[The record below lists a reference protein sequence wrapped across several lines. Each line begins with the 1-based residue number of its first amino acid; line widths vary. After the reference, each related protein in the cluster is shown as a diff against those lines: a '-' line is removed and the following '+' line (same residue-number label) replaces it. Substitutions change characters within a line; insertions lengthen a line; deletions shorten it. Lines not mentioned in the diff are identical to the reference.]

1 VLAVL
6 ITSARRQRLLN
17 FVESGVASTFAHGGV
32 RLPLRAKVQIA
43 QSSKIA
49 QSSTKNRRGR
59 VRIKVFSYG
68 KARAERARKNLGAFG
83 RALAA
88 GLAAARRCDM
98 LHMADLASGLKR
110 VP

>member
-68 KARAERARKNLGAFG
+68 KAKKFGPFWARFG
-83 RALAA
+83 GRFA
-88 GLAAARRCDM
+88 
-98 LHMADLASGLKR
+98 
-110 VP
+110 